1 MPSPGN
7 ILDIKYSRVG
17 SIDSSYY
24 GITILDSDTSSIT
37 LNNDITNKS
46 YSVDES
52 ILTFPNPLSIHQ
64 ITGSTN
70 LVSGS
75 GSSGGGGGGGDGGGS
90 GSSTAGER
98 WE

>member
-7 ILDIKYSRVG
+7 ILDIEYSRVG

-24 GITILDSDTSSIT
+24 GTTILDSDTSTIT
-37 LNNDITNKS
+37 LNNDITNKA

-52 ILTFPNPLSIHQ
+52 ILTFPNPLSVHQ

-75 GSSGGGGGGGDGGGS
+75 GSGSGGGGS
-90 GSSTAGER
+90 EAATTTER
-98 WE
+98 WY